1 MTLELKPCPFCGG
14 EAYIGFESRF
24 PALDNGVFCSQC
36 PAKMVFGE
44 PLDKVIE
51 AWNTRVME

>member
-1 MTLELKPCPFCGG
+1 MTELKPCPFCGG

-24 PALDNGVFCSQC
+24 PALDNGVFCTEC

-44 PLDKVIE
+44 NMDEVIKT
-51 AWNTRVME
+51 WNRRVNE